1 MSTLAMIL
9 TLAYLIGLA
18 LGLGS
23 ATVKIVL
30 LMKCH
35 KNHNFFPHFFRVSK
49 PITKLLVTGII
60 LLILSGAGWL
70 IYGYPI
76 STLMVVKIILVGLVF
91 ISGSL
96 IDYFIEP
103 RLAKAVLSAVAE
115 PSSSFAKIQQQHLAL
130 EILATL
136 AMYAITV
143 MGVLL

>member
-1 MSTLAMIL
+1 
-9 TLAYLIGLA
+9 

-30 LMKCH
+30 LLKCH
-35 KNHNFFPHFFRVSK
+35 LNHGYFPVFLKVSK

-96 IDYFIEP
+96 IDNFIEP